1 MLKNTA
7 ATVCLTSLVSA
18 LLFAGRLTAEE
29 TPVASTSLRVVTSFY
44 PLRIAAMNVIGNI
57 PDVTLHTLTPPQT
70 GCLHDYQL
78 APADLVALSQADLF
92 IVNGGGMESFLRQAT
107 RQLPQLRILDSGEGL
122 QALPPSPAA
131 GNPHYWV
138 SPSLHLRQIAQI
150 ADGLAAAD
158 PGHALEFHRN
168 ASNYAARLSLL
179 RDEMHS
185 ALAGIQHREIITFH
199 EAFAHFA
206 LEFNLNI
213 IAVIEPQ
220 NGTQPSAREL
230 AQTIDVV
237 RAHKI
242 RALFIEPQY
251 PAQAAQ
257 TISRETGVP
266 VFSLDSGATGPV
278 TPDAYLNLMRANLK
292 TLLEALK

>member
-1 MLKNTA
+1 LKI
-7 ATVCLTSLVSA
+7 
-18 LLFAGRLTAEE
+18 
-29 TPVASTSLRVVTSFY
+29 VTSFY

-92 IVNGGGMESFLRQAT
+92 IVNGGGMEAFLSQAT
-107 RQLPQLRILDSGEGL
+107 RQLPRLRILDSGEGL

-150 ADGLAAAD
+150 AEGLAAAD
-158 PGHALEFHRN
+158 PRHAAEFHLN

-206 LEFNLNI
+206 LELNLNI
-213 IAVIEPQ
+213 VAVIEPQ
-220 NGTQPSAREL
+220 NGSQPSAREL

-266 VFSLDSGATGPV
+266 VFTLDSGATGPV